1 MKGNVTINVMP
12 SFYCHQNEGCLSFR
26 HFELNPFCTRIHKL
40 DNTKRITKA
49 TLFPRALITNDRLV
63 AQELQFPHVVKC
75 QQRLS
80 SREQVLCS
88 PSAVLTPG
96 HPGRGEGGLEYH
108 QIWVNAKSFEHWMW
122 FIDFRGFIFC
132 AEPQDPHMVS
142 QHPSIP
148 SLLQGLIKL
157 KVYFMH

>member
-1 MKGNVTINVMP
+1 MKFNAFDRYIRSKCLSILVLMNVTINVMP
-12 SFYCHQNEGCLSFR
+12 SFYCHQNEECLSFG

-88 PSAVLTPG
+88 PSAVVTPG
-96 HPGRGEGGLEYH
+96 HPALAAAVARADWNITRYG
-108 QIWVNAKSFEHWMW
+108 
-122 FIDFRGFIFC
+122 
-132 AEPQDPHMVS
+132 
-142 QHPSIP
+142 
-148 SLLQGLIKL
+148 
-157 KVYFMH
+157 

>member
-1 MKGNVTINVMP
+1 MKFNAFDRYIRRNVYQFLCSSMKGDVTINVMP
-12 SFYCHQNEGCLSFR
+12 SFYCHQNEECLSFG

-75 QQRLS
+75 QQWLS

-88 PSAVLTPG
+88 PSAVVTPG
-96 HPGRGEGGLEYH
+96 HPALPWPRPWRGRTGISPDMGKC
-108 QIWVNAKSFEHWMW
+108 QVI
-122 FIDFRGFIFC
+122 
-132 AEPQDPHMVS
+132 
-142 QHPSIP
+142 
-148 SLLQGLIKL
+148 
-157 KVYFMH
+157 